1 MPGKLLKPQNQFDI
15 EITVAKRRF
24 DADKNDKREVR
35 LGGNLGIYVYPI
47 KHYLSTFLIATVLR
61 KSRSFFIGHY
71 YSEELETNPDF
82 DLWESNYPVDYQ
94 NLLNIGRGF
103 KHLAPAKKFELY
115 KSTNKENPL
124 TMERI
129 NNLLSK
135 KAGKAKSLS
144 PIAKGQLSI
153 AKEEQ
158 PKKESPTGTPTSP
171 KEARKR
177 EINKRLREIE
187 REDLLEEL
195 EELERQ

>member
-1 MPGKLLKPQNQFDI
+1 MSNRRLKPQNQFDNA
-15 EITVAKRRF
+15 ITVARRRF
-24 DADKNDKREVR
+24 DANKKDQKEVR
-35 LGGNLGIYVYPI
+35 LGGNSGIYVYPI
-47 KHYLSTFLIATVLR
+47 KHYLSAYLKATV
-61 KSRSFFIGHY
+61 KKIYTSFFIGHY

-82 DLWESNYPVDYQ
+82 DLRKSEYPVDYQ
-94 NLLNIGRGF
+94 DLLNIGRGF
-103 KHLAPAKKFELY
+103 RHLTPAQKIELY
-115 KSTNKENPL
+115 ESTNKENPL
-124 TMERI
+124 TVERI

-135 KAGKAKSLS
+135 KARKAKLLS
-144 PIAKGQLSI
+144 SIAKEQLSI

-177 EINKRLREIE
+177 EIFKRLREIE